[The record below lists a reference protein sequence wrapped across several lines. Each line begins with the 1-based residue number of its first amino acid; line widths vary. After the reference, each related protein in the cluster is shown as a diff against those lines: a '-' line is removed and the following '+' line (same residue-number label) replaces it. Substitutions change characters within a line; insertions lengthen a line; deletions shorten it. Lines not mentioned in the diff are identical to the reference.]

1 MSRRKKLSVEP
12 VTATIESLTHEGR
25 GITHVNGKTVFV
37 DGALPGETVSFQ
49 YIRQRS
55 RFNEA
60 RLLEIL
66 APAPER
72 IAPKCSFYG
81 ICGGCSFQ
89 HVDSHFQL
97 KHKQNTLLEQ
107 LRHTGGVQPEI
118 ILPPMTGPGWGYR
131 RRARLAVR
139 YVDKKQKVLVG
150 FREKKSSFVADIDQ
164 CEVLHP
170 AVGSIL
176 QDLQALISRLTVFRQ
191 LPQVEIAVADN
202 ATALVLR
209 HLSELCDN
217 DCELLRQFSADHELD
232 IYLQAGGLET
242 ITPLMPEHAKPLT
255 YTLPEHDI
263 SIEFIPT
270 DFVQV
275 NAHINRAMINLAL
288 DLLDLDNQDEVLELF
303 CGLGNFTLPV
313 ARYCR
318 HVVGIE
324 GDIGLIRRADQN
336 AMKNNIGNVDF
347 HAANLADNSLQAEFM
362 HRDFNKVLIDPP
374 RSGALEIIRQLAFNN
389 VDRIIYISC
398 NPATFARDAGMLV
411 REKGFRLLKAGV
423 MNMFPHTSHIESIAL
438 FIR

>member
-55 RFNEA
+55 RYNEA
-60 RLLEIL
+60 GLLEIL
-66 APAPER
+66 EPAMER
-72 IAPKCSFYG
+72 IQPQCSFYG

-89 HVDSHFQL
+89 HVDSQFQIR
-97 KHKQNTLLEQ
+97 HKQNSLLEQ
-107 LRHTGGVQPEI
+107 LQYSGGIQPEI
-118 ILPPMTGPGWGYR
+118 ILPPLGGPEWGYR

-150 FREKKSSFVADIDQ
+150 FREKNSSFVADIDH

-191 LPQVEIAVADN
+191 LPQIEIAVADN
-202 ATALVLR
+202 TTALVLR
-209 HLSELCDN
+209 HLAELCDN
-217 DCELLRQFSADHELD
+217 DRVLLRQFSADHELE

-242 ITPLMPEHAKPLT
+242 ITPLLPEHAGPLT
-255 YTLPEHDI
+255 YALPEHDI
-263 SIEFIPT
+263 SIEFMPT

-275 NAHINRAMINLAL
+275 NADINRAMINLAL
-288 DLLDLDNQDEVLELF
+288 DLLGLDDHDEVLELF

-313 ARYCR
+313 ARHCR
-318 HVVGIE
+318 QVIGVE
-324 GDIGLIRRADQN
+324 GDDGLIQRAEHN
-336 AMKNNIGNVDF
+336 AVKNNIRNVDF
-347 HAANLADNSLQAEFM
+347 YVANLADNPLQTEFV
-362 HRDFNKVLIDPP
+362 HRNFNKVLIDPP
-374 RSGALEIIRQLAFNN
+374 RTGAMEIIRQLPFNN
-389 VDRIIYISC
+389 VDRIIYVSC
-398 NPATFARDAGMLV
+398 NPATFARDASFLV
-411 REKGFRLLKAGV
+411 REKGFKLQKIGI